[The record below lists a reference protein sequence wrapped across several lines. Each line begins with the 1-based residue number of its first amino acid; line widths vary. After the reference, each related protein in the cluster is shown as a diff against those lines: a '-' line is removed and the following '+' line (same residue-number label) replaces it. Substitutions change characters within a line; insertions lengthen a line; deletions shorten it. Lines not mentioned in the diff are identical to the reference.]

1 MAFWDNL
8 LDGMGQ
14 GRREVSDNP
23 DDIFAYK
30 ANTRAIQETTG
41 RMGYFKRK
49 KAFGVTYGGNVID
62 QISGKVDRHS
72 ELMQKKGESW
82 GAMGKAQVETA
93 VASFQE
99 FGLRDMKQGFA
110 VEKMKERNALRA
122 DAIDITDSI
131 SAPHSSVQNV
141 AQARNNLDARVQ
153 GFLSAKRKLTAA
165 NEGGMTGAKMEFND
179 TGYELL
185 NPEMDQFYAEFD
197 ADVARAQQD
206 YAELYGHNSFDE
218 VISGFGM
225 FSEITHQVNSQGR
238 TAEQEAEFQAMN
250 PDGMVNPWTGQIEE
264 YDADVYDQTRTE
276 RPTGDVGQQD
286 IMNMIMSDMTGIS
299 YGDLTWMSTAEMGHG
314 NKNDKIRS
322 GSDFTMEE
330 GNRLSMNVG
339 EDSIAAMR
347 EAFSKIFFSSAASAD
362 AAAAMEDSF
371 RVEAAKKAKESTLL
385 GQRRMKDMG
394 NESTAQAITDI
405 NSGIRSAEQEY
416 EETKSSLLQSGLRGK
431 RRVKDVSFKAT
442 RPE

>member
-1 MAFWDNL
+1 MGFWDNL
-8 LDGMGQ
+8 FSGMNFN
-14 GRREVSDNP
+14 GREASDNP
-23 DDIFAYK
+23 DDIFSYK
-30 ANTRAIQETTG
+30 ANTRRIQEKTG
-41 RMGYFKRK
+41 RLGYVK
-49 KAFGVTYGGNVID
+49 KKKVLGVTVGGKVID

-72 ELMQKKGESW
+72 ELMQKKGEVW
-82 GAMGKAQVETA
+82 GSMAKAEVETA

-99 FGLRDMKQGFA
+99 FGLRDMKEGYA
-110 VEKMKERNALRA
+110 VDKMKERNALRA

-141 AQARNNLDARVQ
+141 AQAKNNLDARVQ

-206 YAELYGHNSFDE
+206 YAELYGHNSFDD

-238 TAEQEAEFQAMN
+238 TAEQEAAYQDMY
-250 PDGMVNPWTGQIEE
+250 PDGMVNPLTGQIDE

-299 YGDLTWMSTAEMGHG
+299 YGDLTWMSTAEMGY
-314 NKNDKIRS
+314 DKFRS
-322 GSDFTMEE
+322 GSNWTMEE
-330 GNRLSMNVG
+330 GNNLAQNVG
-339 EDSIAAMR
+339 EESIEAMR

-362 AAAAMEDSF
+362 AAAKMEDRF
-371 RVEAAKKAKESTLL
+371 RVESARKAKESTLL

-394 NESTAQAITDI
+394 DESTAAAMTDI

-416 EETKSSLLQSGLRGK
+416 EDTKSNLLQSGLRGK
-431 RRVKDVSFKAT
+431 RKVKDVSFKAT